1 MSDYVKREDLHA
13 ALELIS
19 ESFIKA
25 LVRERCEFEAATRDY
40 TKQVGGVLNDLIA
53 ANQKLTDLHFDFASH
68 FTGVSLVAS
77 VLSRFVVYSNR
88 LTPDMVLG
96 FITAETDDPAAV
108 EFARHIL
115 GARPV
120 FRTVKTSPADA
131 TQHVPS
137 VLREPPSLSIVETAA
152 AKSQE

>member
-1 MSDYVKREDLHA
+1 VGNY
-13 ALELIS
+13 LEFIS

-53 ANQKLTDLHFDFASH
+53 ANQKLTDLNLGFASQL
-68 FTGVSLVAS
+68 TGVSIVAS
-77 VLSRFVVYSNR
+77 VLSRYVVYSNR
-88 LTPDMVLG
+88 LTPDTVLG
-96 FITAETDDPAAV
+96 VIAARTDDPAAV

-120 FRTVKTSPADA
+120 FRTVETSPADA
-131 TQHVPS
+131 PQHAPS
-137 VLREPPSLSIVETAA
+137 ILREPPSLSIVETLPATRR
-152 AKSQE
+152 E